1 MPCRGHPKCRPEAAL
16 GELDDLVTEEGRT
29 VTSVM
34 EEALRSFLKVTEPEP
49 QPFVL
54 KTLPERANAAKPVD
68 VGNNAAI
75 RELLDAEDPQGFH
88 ANA

>member
-1 MPCRGHPKCRPEAAL
+1 M
-16 GELDDLVTEEGRT
+16 
-29 VTSVM
+29 
-34 EEALRSFLKVTEPEP
+34 RSENGKAT
-49 QPFVL
+49 PFVL
-54 KTLPERANAAKPVD
+54 KTLPPRANATKPVD